1 MSVMLFVFK
10 DRIFLT
16 CRVHRPVENNRPKK
30 QRDLNN
36 YRETTLSVCPCQE
49 NIFQLSSSPEFPT
62 PNNTRLQ
69 RNSPE
74 LRGRCQLCRHWPFKR
89 QQPAVDATLRS
100 AVLWSCCS
108 IPYCAVS
115 IPGSPVCSRDRD
127 HQLQTCL
134 TLTGD
139 SSAGHATRTHTPTG
153 P

>member
-62 PNNTRLQ
+62 P
-69 RNSPE
+69 
-74 LRGRCQLCRHWPFKR
+74 
-89 QQPAVDATLRS
+89 QQHFSLKKFSRIEGALPAL
-100 AVLWSCCS
+100 
-108 IPYCAVS
+108 P
-115 IPGSPVCSRDRD
+115 P
-127 HQLQTCL
+127 L
-134 TLTGD
+134 TI
-139 SSAGHATRTHTPTG
+139 
-153 P
+153 